1 MNRQVHRHVFWRSTS
16 PLACLSGVALLIIA
30 SDRLAHAIIAT
41 IALIWVYCLSLL
53 AVRISVRFFP
63 RRGRMPLLAFLCSF
77 IAGVFLLMLW
87 ILSPLCALESFF
99 VISLVPMH
107 CIASGVFKRL
117 ETINLDDAILD
128 SFSESLL
135 LGLLIVIFALIREPI
150 GFLSLSLP
158 GGTQGIILLFT
169 FKSDFF
175 LPVSLVSGSSGA
187 LLLLG
192 YLLGLYRYLRAKYA
206 PQEDNDDH

>member
-1 MNRQVHRHVFWRSTS
+1 MNRQARHHIFWSNTS
-16 PLACLSGVALLIIA
+16 PLACLSGAALLIIA

-41 IALIWVYCLSLL
+41 IALVWVYCLSSL
-53 AVRISVRFFP
+53 AARASVRFFP
-63 RRGRMPLLAFLCSF
+63 QRGRTALIAFLCSF
-77 IAGVFLLMLW
+77 VAGIFLLMLW

-99 VISLVPMH
+99 VISLVPMF
-107 CIASGVFKRL
+107 CTVSGIFKRL
-117 ETINLDDAILD
+117 ETLSLDDTVLT

-135 LGLLIVIFALIREPI
+135 LGALIVIFALIREPI

-158 GGTQGIILLFT
+158 GGTQGIILLFS

-175 LPVSLVSGSSGA
+175 LPIYLVAGSSGA

-192 YLLGLYRYLRAKYA
+192 YLLGLYRHLRARYA
-206 PQEDNDDH
+206 PQEEKDDH